1 MVSRLKDPVSTAAKI
16 ALSLKDSAL
25 RKDFH
30 LAGPK
35 MKDDPVDNKVAF
47 CGWRVM
53 SLPIAVIFLALS
65 VPTATLAQERCLP
78 IEAGDGGRPVVRAK
92 VKGEGPFA
100 FVLST
105 AASDTTLD
113 VQTVSRL
120 GLVRAS
126 PTEEGRGTHAAFT
139 AQRFR
144 APSIEAGALSGS
156 DMIVREAPA
165 PALESHDV
173 VGMAGVDLLTD
184 RLTVWRPGTGCLG
197 LMPSDGRPQG
207 EGWVAIAVDWMQP
220 WRIMVPVTIG
230 AVEGFALLDT
240 GAQRTVLNAPFAAA
254 LGLTEA
260 SGRLRSGGEAAGLDG
275 QSTPLLQ
282 AEVKDAA
289 IGPWTWETAAVDI
302 GDMPVGDPGRPLMTL
317 GMDWL
322 NGRSFAIDY
331 GARKVWL
338 RETPIA
344 RRSVALTFDDLPY
357 AGAIGGGEN
366 ALSPDEVL
374 ALNARVRE
382 VLAKH
387 GAPAA
392 GFVVERAAQAMG
404 DQAQSV
410 LAPWAQDDLIL
421 ANHSYSHADTNDLD
435 LAGIEQEIVAGEATI
450 RPIMAAAGR
459 PLRFMRF
466 PMNHTGNTSEK
477 RAGIEAILE
486 RLGYEAAAS
495 TIDTSDYVFER
506 AYRVALRRGDEVC
519 AVRIREAYLAHSA
532 VQIDYYSALNAG
544 VLGHAPPEIALLH
557 LNRINADVLE
567 ELLGLYVARGYRFV
581 SLDEAQRDPAYRTPV
596 TFASP
601 HGPMWG
607 YRWARER
614 RIGVNGA
621 REAAPPAWIDG
632 YGLDDQT
639 DCPTMSE
646 RAVRAE
652 G

>member
-1 MVSRLKDPVSTAAKI
+1 MDSKI
-16 ALSLKDSAL
+16 AF
-25 RKDFH
+25 R
-30 LAGPK
+30 G
-35 MKDDPVDNKVAF
+35 
-47 CGWRVM
+47 GWV
-53 SLPIAVIFLALS
+53 SLPLAIILLALG
-65 VPTATLAQERCLP
+65 VPTAALAQERCLP
-78 IEAGDGGRPVVRAK
+78 IETGDGGSPIVRVR
-92 VKGEGPFA
+92 VKGEGPFPV
-100 FVLST
+100 VLNTT
-105 AASDTTLD
+105 ARETMLD

-126 PTEEGRGTHAAFT
+126 PTEEARGTDGAA
-139 AQRFR
+139 ARLFR
-144 APSIEAGALSGS
+144 APSIVAGALSVS
-156 DMIVREAPA
+156 DMIVREASA
-165 PALESHDV
+165 PAFESHDV
-173 VGMAGVDLLTD
+173 VGMAGVDLLSD
-184 RLTVWRPGTGCLG
+184 RLTVWRAGTGCVG
-197 LMPSDGRPQG
+197 LMPSGGRPQG
-207 EGWVAIAVDWMQP
+207 GGWVAIAVDWMQP
-220 WRIMVPVTIG
+220 WRVMVPVRIG
-230 AVEGFALLDT
+230 AVEGFALLDA
-240 GAQRTVLNAPFAAA
+240 GRQRTVLNAPFATA
-254 LGLTEA
+254 LGLTEV
-260 SGRLRSGGEAAGLDG
+260 SGGLRSGGEIIGPDG
-275 QSTPLLQ
+275 QATPLLQ
-282 AEVKDAA
+282 AQVEGAV
-289 IGPWTWETAAVDI
+289 IGPWTWETAMVDI

-322 NGRSFAIDY
+322 TGRSFAIDY
-331 GARKVWL
+331 GAQKVWL
-338 RETPIA
+338 RETPVV
-344 RRSVALTFDDLPY
+344 RKTVALTFDDLPY
-357 AGAIGGGEN
+357 AGAIGAGEN

-387 GAPAA
+387 DAPAA
-392 GFVVERAAQAMG
+392 GFVVERTAQAMG
-404 DQAQSV
+404 DQAHAV
-410 LAPWAQDDLIL
+410 LSPWARDDLIL

-435 LAGIEQEIVAGEATI
+435 LAGVEHEIVAGEATI

-466 PMNHTGNTSEK
+466 PMNHTGDTSEK

-506 AYRVALRRGDEVC
+506 AYRVALRRGEEVC
-519 AVRIREAYLAHSA
+519 AARIREAYLAHSA

-557 LNRINADVLE
+557 LNRINADVLN

-581 SLDEAQRDPAYRTPV
+581 SLEDAQRDPAYRTPV

-632 YGLDDQT
+632 YGVNDET
-639 DCPTMSE
+639 DCSTMSE
-646 RAVRAE
+646 RAAGAE

>member
-1 MVSRLKDPVSTAAKI
+1 MDNKI
-16 ALSLKDSAL
+16 AF
-25 RKDFH
+25 R
-30 LAGPK
+30 GRG
-35 MKDDPVDNKVAF
+35 V
-47 CGWRVM
+47 
-53 SLPIAVIFLALS
+53 SLPIAVILLVLG
-65 VPTATLAQERCLP
+65 VPTAVLAQERCLP

-100 FVLST
+100 LVLST
-105 AASDTTLD
+105 AASGTTLD

-126 PTEEGRGTHAAFT
+126 PTEEGRGTDAAFT

-144 APSIEAGALSGS
+144 APSIEAGALSVS
-156 DMIVREAPA
+156 DMIVREASA
-165 PALESHDV
+165 PAFESHDV

-184 RLTVWRPGTGCLG
+184 RLAVWRPGTGCVG
-197 LMPSDGRPQG
+197 LAPSGGRPQG
-207 EGWVAIAVDWMQP
+207 EGWVSIAVDWTQP
-220 WRIMVPVTIG
+220 WRIRVPVRIG
-230 AVEGFALLDT
+230 AVEGVALLDT
-240 GAQRTVLNAPFAAA
+240 GAQRTVLNASFAAA
-254 LGLTEA
+254 LGLMDA
-260 SGRLRSGGEAAGLDG
+260 PDPLRSGGETAGPDG
-275 QSTPLLQ
+275 RATPLLQ
-282 AEVKDAA
+282 AEVAGA
-289 IGPWTWETAAVDI
+289 VIGPWTWETAAVDI
-302 GDMPVGDPGRPLMTL
+302 VGVPMGDPGRPLMKL

-322 NGRSFAIDY
+322 TDRSFAIDY
-331 GARKVWL
+331 GAKKVWL
-338 RETPIA
+338 RETPVVQKT
-344 RRSVALTFDDLPY
+344 VALTFDDLPY
-357 AGAIGGGEN
+357 AGAIGAGEA

-374 ALNARVRE
+374 ALNAQVRAG
-382 VLAKH
+382 LARYA
-387 GAPAA
+387 APAA

-404 DQAQSV
+404 DQARAV
-410 LAPWAQDDLIL
+410 LSPWVQGDLIL

-435 LAGIEQEIVAGEATI
+435 LAGIEHEIVAGEATI
-450 RPIMAAAGR
+450 RPLMAAAGR

-466 PMNHTGNTSEK
+466 PMNHTGDTSEK

-519 AVRIREAYLAHSA
+519 AARIREAYLAHSA

-544 VLGHAPPEIALLH
+544 VLGYAPPEIALLH
-557 LNRINADVLE
+557 LNRINADVLD

-581 SLDEAQRDPAYRTPV
+581 SLEEAQRDPAYRTPV
-596 TFASP
+596 NFASP

-621 REAAPPAWIDG
+621 REAAPSAWIDG
-632 YGLDDQT
+632 YGVNDQT
-639 DCPTMSE
+639 DCPAMSE
-646 RAVRAE
+646 RAGRAE